1 MIKQSLMK
9 FPERKYF
16 RKVLEEIIII
26 IIATII
32 KRLN

>member
-1 MIKQSLMK
+1 MK

-26 IIATII
+26 IIIIATII
-32 KRLN
+32 KQLN